1 MTLHMNSVE
10 VRVVGKPEK
19 LFEKVFE
26 KVVKDVVDKKVDE
39 ALKASLQLLATA
51 RDQALASIE
60 KEVEEILRGAEE
72 RLKAHESSL
81 EARLRVEI
89 ARLKNEYVDKAVGE
103 ALKRFRDAVPEEK
116 YREILRRMLKNGLQT
131 IAVHTRS
138 AIIVPAAKDVN
149 LIQSILP
156 EVEREITGLSV
167 EISSKT
173 IDSIG
178 GFIVQSRD
186 GRISLDYR
194 LETVLSEA
202 LDRARAR
209 AMKELFG

>member
-1 MTLHMNSVE
+1 MGNIE
-10 VRVVGKPEK
+10 VKIVGKPDK

-26 KVVKDVVDKKVDE
+26 KVVEEAVDKKVEE
-39 ALKASLQLLATA
+39 ALKAALQLLTTA

-60 KEVEEILRGAEE
+60 KEVEEILRIAEE
-72 RLKAHESSL
+72 RLRAYESSL

-89 ARLKNEYVDKAVGE
+89 ARLKTSYANKAVEE
-103 ALKRFRDAVPEEK
+103 ALKRFRDIVPEDK
-116 YREILRRMLKNGLQT
+116 YRETLRRMLRDALQS
-131 IAVHTRS
+131 IAVYTRDV
-138 AIIVPAAKDVN
+138 IIVPATKDVN

-156 EVEREITGLSV
+156 EVEREVAGLSV
-167 EISSKT
+167 EVSSKT

-178 GFIVQSRD
+178 GFIMQSRD
-186 GRISLDYR
+186 GRVSLDYR
-194 LETVLSEA
+194 LEAVLSRA

>member
-1 MTLHMNSVE
+1 MSSVE
-10 VRVVGKPEK
+10 VKVVGKPGK

-26 KVVKDVVDKKVDE
+26 KVMKDVVGKKVDE
-39 ALKASLQLLATA
+39 ALKASLQLLTTA

-60 KEVEEILRGAEE
+60 KEVEEILREAEE
-72 RLKAHESSL
+72 RLRAYESSL
-81 EARLRVEI
+81 EAKLRVEI
-89 ARLKNEYVDKAVGE
+89 ARLKADYANKAVEE
-103 ALKRFRDAVPEEK
+103 AIRRFRDVISEEK
-116 YREILRRMLKNGLQT
+116 YRETLRRMLRDALQS
-131 IAVHTRS
+131 ISIHARS
-138 AIIVPAAKDVN
+138 VIIVPAANDAT

-156 EVEREITGLSV
+156 EVEQEITGLSV

-173 IDSIG
+173 VDSIG

-194 LETVLSEA
+194 LDAILSEA
-202 LDRARAR
+202 LDRARSR